1 VRLVAYFLYVKIT
14 YKNIIYLLKY
24 SFPVPLLFV
33 GHTETIT
40 QTKNLLI
47 AIGYCNDIGWLS
59 ALLNLLTG

>member
-1 VRLVAYFLYVKIT
+1 MRLVAYFLYIKIT
-14 YKNIIYLLKY
+14 CKKIIYLLKY

>member
-1 VRLVAYFLYVKIT
+1 
-14 YKNIIYLLKY
+14 
-24 SFPVPLLFV
+24 VPLLFV

>member
-1 VRLVAYFLYVKIT
+1 M
-14 YKNIIYLLKY
+14 
-24 SFPVPLLFV
+24 PLLFI

-40 QTKNLLI
+40 RTKNLLI

>member
-1 VRLVAYFLYVKIT
+1 MTCGWLLILLHVK
-14 YKNIIYLLKY
+14 KIIYLLKY

>member
-1 VRLVAYFLYVKIT
+1 MSSHYEAPVRKPLVLGDKSYGDI
-14 YKNIIYLLKY
+14 
-24 SFPVPLLFV
+24 S
-33 GHTETIT
+33 T